1 MNHGLPRLPFD
12 KLLPPTPHASLS
24 SLNLTL
30 DRKGKFPAAPEV
42 SLSRLECARAIAQ
55 AQDRAH
61 ADFVSQGE
69 NQWHVPTIAGPSDLV
84 KEALMW
90 LEYEARSREVGKT
103 MFDECM
109 AEDTRHE
116 HPRSNELVVV

>member
-1 MNHGLPRLPFD
+1 M
-12 KLLPPTPHASLS
+12 
-24 SLNLTL
+24 TL
-30 DRKGKFPAAPEV
+30 ERKGKFRAAPEV
-42 SLSRLECARAIAQ
+42 SLSRLECAHAIAQ
-55 AQDRAH
+55 VQDRAH

-109 AEDTRHE
+109 AEDTWYE
-116 HPRSNELVVV
+116 HPRSIKLMVV